1 MTVRNVFSILFF
13 MRPVRFCAGL
23 FFCSFRRGFLQ
34 LYPFWLPVS
43 LYCSMSSADC
53 FPLIVRASSDIIPQS
68 LPREIRLG
76 VLKNTCLK
84 PSENRIFTKK
94 KYFVPIIVIIGHFA

>member
-1 MTVRNVFSILFF
+1 MTLRNVFSILFF

-53 FPLIVRASSDIIPQS
+53 FPLIVRAPSGLIPQS

-84 PSENRIFTKK
+84 PSENRIFTKR
-94 KYFVPIIVIIGHFA
+94 KYFVPKIVIIGHFA

>member
-1 MTVRNVFSILFF
+1 MTVRHVFSILFF

-23 FFCSFRRGFLQ
+23 FSCLFRSGFLQ
-34 LYPFWLPVS
+34 LRPVLFSVS
-43 LYCSMSSADC
+43 LCRSAS
-53 FPLIVRASSDIIPQS
+53 PATYVLLIVRAPSDIIPQS

-84 PSENRIFTKK
+84 SSENRIFTKK
-94 KYFVPIIVIIGHFA
+94 KYFVPKIVIFEYFA

>member
-43 LYCSMSSADC
+43 LYCSASSATYV
-53 FPLIVRASSDIIPQS
+53 PLIVRAPSGLIPQS

-84 PSENRIFTKK
+84 SSENRIFPKK
-94 KYFVPIIVIIGHFA
+94 KYFVPKIVIFEYIA

>member
-1 MTVRNVFSILFF
+1 MTLRNVFSILFF

-23 FFCSFRRGFLQ
+23 FFCLFRRGSLQ
-34 LYPFWLPVS
+34 LYPVRFPVS
-43 LYCSMSSADC
+43 LYRSASSATYV
-53 FPLIVRASSDIIPQS
+53 PLIVRAPSGLIPQS

-84 PSENRIFTKK
+84 PSENRIFPKK
-94 KYFVPIIVIIGHFA
+94 KYFVSKIVIFEYIA